1 MEYEYIPFLDFEVD
15 PTGDFF
21 GNYDDYTPEEFGLDP
36 EEELEENPTHGSD
49 SDSDEEEEGAD
60 SLEPSQIPR
69 TSESTLIIDEAELS
83 GTPSPTSGASR
94 MWGGAETELKKKPY
108 VVKFSK
114 GKAGATYTNPD
125 CIDQNT
131 AYTSQIGNQ
140 ENPFNPFH
148 SKIEWEVAL
157 WAKTQGPSSTA
168 FTELMSIEGV
178 PERLGLSFKNTAEL
192 NKIIDNHL
200 PGRPRFERHE
210 IIVGDEVCEVY
221 FRDIIACIRALFGD
235 PSFAPYLVFGP
246 EKHYTDDRKNVRLYH
261 DMHTGRWWWSTQE
274 ELEKDK
280 PGATILPVIIS
291 TDKTQ
296 LTTFRNKS
304 AYPLYLTIG
313 NIPKEICRKPSN
325 RAYILLAYLPTTRL
339 ENVSNKAA
347 RRRQLANLYHAC
359 MGRVLEPLKSAG
371 VSGIFMAT
379 GDGSV
384 HRNHPLL
391 ACFSGDYPEQVLTTC
406 TKTGE
411 CPTCETPRDKLGEFV
426 EGQNLGHRDLEQIL
440 EALDSFD
447 DDPGGFLEVC
457 SEAGI
462 KPIVEL
468 FWKDLPYVHIYRSI
482 TPDIL
487 HQLYQGIIKHLI
499 SWVTKALGPLE
510 VDARCRIT
518 SLSRVTGQEHDQMSR
533 ILMGLVLD
541 APLPGGLSN
550 ARLVR
555 AVRAL
560 LDFLYLAQYP
570 VHTDETLQLLEDSLR
585 RFHDNKSIFVDLDI
599 RDAFNIPKL
608 HSARHYVEYIKLY
621 GTLDNFNTEYTERL
635 HIDLA
640 KDAYAATNH
649 KDEFTQMTI
658 WLERKEKIL
667 WHRQYVE
674 WQLEGCPCP
683 PHVEW
688 TPPGLELDRAL
699 KLTKHPSL
707 WAVPLN
713 VLVTK
718 YGATHFRTALARF
731 IALSNDP
738 DLTRAQLER
747 KLWGIRMPFT
757 KVAVW
762 HRIKFMRTD
771 PSTLTREDSHGKL
784 IPSRFDTG
792 LINDGTGEDIGLDGY
807 HIGRIRVVFSIPK
820 RALPIVFTDGT
831 EVPEH
836 LAYVEWYTP
845 LPDNPEPN
853 HLLYKVSPQK
863 DRDGTHICSII
874 PLANIRRSVHL
885 FPKYLVCSHP
895 QDNDV

>member
-1 MEYEYIPFLDFEVD
+1 
-15 PTGDFF
+15 
-21 GNYDDYTPEEFGLDP
+21 
-36 EEELEENPTHGSD
+36 
-49 SDSDEEEEGAD
+49 
-60 SLEPSQIPR
+60 
-69 TSESTLIIDEAELS
+69 
-83 GTPSPTSGASR
+83 
-94 MWGGAETELKKKPY
+94 
-108 VVKFSK
+108 
-114 GKAGATYTNPD
+114 
-125 CIDQNT
+125 
-131 AYTSQIGNQ
+131 
-140 ENPFNPFH
+140 
-148 SKIEWEVAL
+148 
-157 WAKTQGPSSTA
+157 
-168 FTELMSIEGV
+168 MSIEGV

-192 NKIIDNHL
+192 NKIIDNCL

-313 NIPKEICRKPSN
+313 NIPKEIRRKPSN

-426 EGQNLGHRDLEQIL
+426 EGQNLGHRDLERIL

-447 DDPGGFLEVC
+447 NDPGGFLEVC

-462 KPIVEL
+462 KPIVEP

-510 VDARCRIT
+510 VDARCRRMPPNHNIRHFIKGIT

-560 LDFLYLAQYP
+560 LDFLYLAQYL

-667 WHRQYVE
+667 RHHQYVE
-674 WQLEGCPCP
+674 WQLEGCP
-683 PHVEW
+683 
-688 TPPGLELDRAL
+688 
-699 KLTKHPSL
+699 LTKHPSL

-771 PSTLTREDSHGKL
+771 PSTLTVSTSDSIHCRPEREDSHGKL

-845 LPDNPEPN
+845 LPDNPEPTSGGN
-853 HLLYKVSPQK
+853 HLTQ
-863 DRDGTHICSII
+863 
-874 PLANIRRSVHL
+874 
-885 FPKYLVCSHP
+885 
-895 QDNDV
+895 